1 MHFCD
6 LPKATY
12 ILCAELGKYLF
23 QSVDGLNEN
32 EK

>member
-1 MHFCD
+1 MPFCD